1 MICSHLS
8 YLSESMKIGPQG
20 CTMIIVKG
28 KTYCTIVDAA
38 EQLGVSSKTIRDY
51 IHKGIIPEPP
61 EIKYGVRILKHF
73 PLEYMD
79 LAKLHLENY
88 RNTKNKRR

>member
-1 MICSHLS
+1 
-8 YLSESMKIGPQG
+8 
-20 CTMIIVKG
+20 MIIVKG
-28 KTYCTIVDAA
+28 KTYYTIVDAA

-61 EIKYGVRILKHF
+61 EIKYGIRILKHF
-73 PLEYMD
+73 PLEYID

-88 RNTKNKRR
+88 RNTRIREER